1 MKNDVCLKL
10 SKSQRSFKDKV
21 TPKKKDRKLVLL
33 VMSLTNISCHVL
45 FETDKLQIIHLH
57 FFTIFLIC
65 NSNSYNQKNKTIYI
79 FITLRVLDDFLAIM
93 YWKIEGNAKN
103 YFNSKARNFQCFKLP
118 SVFNFSKLVLST
130 KKGQSGV
137 SLTSSTAIQ
146 SCDKSQFLL
155 FQAALWIQTYHFS
168 SLILSGFL
176 WL

>member
-79 FITLRVLDDFLAIM
+79 FITIRILDDFLAIM

-130 KKGQSGV
+130 KK
-137 SLTSSTAIQ
+137 
-146 SCDKSQFLL
+146 DKVEFPWLVQPQFNHVTKVNFCCLK
-155 FQAALWIQTYHFS
+155 AALWIQTYHFS